1 MSTVGQGPF
10 RVKMPFILRT
20 TCIALVFVFSGC
32 AANYGS
38 FKVDAEVAQTIRS
51 GERQEGYQ
59 YYYSGRETM
68 PYAII
73 GVDRQY
79 TVSSPYW
86 TAFSPPAQQLKL
98 MSRNIFGKNRS
109 QPYGAQILAPDGQVV
124 GVWYAILIDRTVR
137 VDTENRTVD
146 VFFKNPESRNQN

>member
-1 MSTVGQGPF
+1 MSTIGPCPLRINAMLTL
-10 RVKMPFILRT
+10 RVAFV
-20 TCIALVFVFSGC
+20 ALVFVFSGC

-73 GVDRQY
+73 GVDQQY

-137 VDTENRTVD
+137 VDAENRTVD